1 MDQKLRLVYLVG
13 TSHCGSTLLS
23 TLVSSHPE
31 IFSTSETGL
40 SRESEANPAAFIC
53 SCGSPIT
60 ECALW
65 AEIAPKIR
73 ARGLPFSV
81 SNWTNAYHYHNRFA
95 YSALTTYRGRRWGH
109 VQQLA
114 DRWLPGHRGKVRLA
128 DQVNLAIIQESLAWS
143 GKQVFFDGTKVLRR
157 LQRLLQMPELDVRV
171 LRIYRDPRA
180 YVESMKKFQVSAR
193 EAATHW
199 LRYQQT
205 ADELLASVPQE
216 RVFDLHY
223 EQFCQHPQETYCRMQ
238 EFMQVACH
246 DIPEKI
252 VPREHHIMGNDVRLV
267 ESMHIRFNE
276 RWRTT
281 LSDAEKAETLRIAQP
296 IAARLGYQA

>member
-1 MDQKLRLVYLVG
+1 MDQKLRVVYLVG

-23 TLVSSHPE
+23 TLASSHPE

-40 SRESEANPAAFIC
+40 SRESEANPAGFIC

-65 AEIAPKIR
+65 EEITAKVR
-73 ARGLPFSV
+73 ARGLSFSV
-81 SNWTNAYHYHNRFA
+81 ENWTNAYHYHNRYA
-95 YSALTTYRGRRWGH
+95 YSALTTYRGKQWGRL
-109 VQQLA
+109 QQFA
-114 DRWLPGHRGKVRLA
+114 DRWLPRHRGKMRLA
-128 DQVNLAIIQESLAWS
+128 DKVNLAIIQESLTWS
-143 GKQVFFDGTKVLRR
+143 GKPVFFDGTKVLRR
-157 LQRLLQMPELDVRV
+157 LQRFLQMPELDVRV

-205 ADELLASVPQE
+205 ADELLESVPQD
-216 RVFDLHY
+216 RVLPLHF
-223 EQFCQHPQETYCRMQ
+223 EQFCQHPQQAYCQMQ

-246 DIPEKI
+246 DIPGKI

-267 ESMHIRFNE
+267 ESMYIRFNE

-281 LSDAEKAETLRIAQP
+281 LSATEMTETLRIAEP
-296 IAARLGYQA
+296 VAERLGYQA